1 MLAGA
6 AAYGQGSS
14 VYIESSKSIDTR
26 IPIVVPPFTMD
37 DPSLAAVAQDMTD
50 AIVGDL
56 SFSGLFRILPR
67 TSYPSTFT
75 GLNPDASRVNLDEWA
90 ATKAEHLVYGKVLR
104 QGGRIIG
111 QYRLFDLYGK
121 EQIVGK
127 QIAGKPERARMMAHS
142 FSEELI
148 RYLDGTPG
156 IGTTEICFSAG
167 ESGSK
172 EIYVADYDGANMRQL
187 TRHGSISINP
197 QLSPDGKKIAYMSYK
212 DRYAFLYVL
221 DRESGKVTP
230 LSTEVGLNATPAWS
244 SDGKTIALT
253 LSKDGNAEIYLLN
266 PDGSNPRRLTRN
278 KHNDTSPTFSPD
290 GKYIA
295 WVADIG
301 SPQIHM
307 MNTDGTGARRVSYQG
322 GGSYDPA
329 WSPDGKKIAYAA
341 DRRGEG
347 LEIYIVNVLDGQRR
361 RLTDSQGANEAP
373 SWSPDSR
380 HIVFTSTRGGASQLW
395 YVTLDT
401 GFEQPMPNSTLRRE
415 GPSWGPRRR

>member
-75 GLNPDASRVNLDEWA
+75 GLNPDASHVNLDEWA

-148 RYLDGTPG
+148 RY
-156 IGTTEICFSAG
+156 AG
-167 ESGSK
+167 H
-172 EIYVADYDGANMRQL
+172 
-187 TRHGSISINP
+187 RHHRDLLQRGRV
-197 QLSPDGKKIAYMSYK
+197 GKQR
-212 DRYAFLYVL
+212 DLR
-221 DRESGKVTP
+221 G
-230 LSTEVGLNATPAWS
+230 GL
-244 SDGKTIALT
+244 
-253 LSKDGNAEIYLLN
+253 
-266 PDGSNPRRLTRN
+266 
-278 KHNDTSPTFSPD
+278 
-290 GKYIA
+290 
-295 WVADIG
+295 
-301 SPQIHM
+301 
-307 MNTDGTGARRVSYQG
+307 
-322 GGSYDPA
+322 
-329 WSPDGKKIAYAA
+329 
-341 DRRGEG
+341 
-347 LEIYIVNVLDGQRR
+347 RR
-361 RLTDSQGANEAP
+361 REHAP
-373 SWSPDSR
+373 THTAR
-380 HIVFTSTRGGASQLW
+380 
-395 YVTLDT
+395 LD
-401 GFEQPMPNSTLRRE
+401 FDQPAA
-415 GPSWGPRRR
+415 